1 MYCFYWCE
9 AFRHVSLLGVVVIC
23 AVSNAHSMVEFVCV
37 FVCCV
42 LSTMFR
48 RACDTYF
55 HYNLRLLLCLVIY
68 LLSHCHLRWLSYF
81 SSFRFASFHILPDS
95 FINLFDWTQIGSD
108 LKCYAL
114 ELAKELKNKEYKVTQ
129 IIFIHKYSRKQIVI
143 KEVGRNNYLYN
154 IFGILNIIRKKRIHE
169 RDYLDCECR
178 ILCRA

>member
-1 MYCFYWCE
+1 
-9 AFRHVSLLGVVVIC
+9 
-23 AVSNAHSMVEFVCV
+23 
-37 FVCCV
+37 
-42 LSTMFR
+42 
-48 RACDTYF
+48 
-55 HYNLRLLLCLVIY
+55 
-68 LLSHCHLRWLSYF
+68 LSYF